1 MAEASRPKPRKAP
14 ARKRAAKATPA
25 VDLLDLP
32 ATGVDRMSVLPERA
46 APLPPATVAATQGA
60 SSDADADRL
69 ARAAAAQ
76 LSGGLDTS
84 VFSNAWAD
92 YWTKLMGSPARQAAL
107 AQQVVQLATDTL
119 AFAQRAAAQATE
131 AMQAAQAAQD
141 AEAPTATPAASL
153 SPHEDAVVADKR
165 YADPAWAQYPFNLLA
180 RAHQNFTAYARE
192 ATRDVPGLDP
202 KNRELVDFS
211 LRLMG
216 DATSPANYLGTNPQL
231 LAQTVA
237 ENGANLQRGW
247 QNLLEDM
254 DRQQK
259 GLPAAGTEQFK
270 VGEHVACTPGQVV
283 YRNALIELI
292 QYSPTTPQVHR
303 APVLI
308 VPAWIMKYY
317 VLDLSAKNSLV
328 RWLVAQGHTVFCV
341 SWKNPTPED
350 RHLGMDDY
358 VKLGLEAALDAVCS
372 IVPEAPVQAVGYC
385 IGGTLLAIGAA
396 ALAARGDQRIG
407 SLSLF
412 AAQTDFSEP
421 GELSLFI
428 SPGQLAMLDAQMYR
442 QGVLESSQ
450 MGGAFQLLRPQ
461 DLIFQPAVNAYLKGQ
476 RDGMV
481 DLMAWNADG
490 TRMPWKMHSEYL
502 HRLYLHNELATHR
515 FPVAGKTVTLNDV
528 RVPAFVVGT
537 ETDHVAPWK
546 GVYKVDRLLGSD
558 SITFLLTS
566 GGHNAGIVSGPVHP
580 KRHHRVRERK
590 AGEPQLTPDEWTKT
604 VEKQPGSWWPTWEAW
619 LAARGGP
626 MVKPPKMGSAAYP
639 VVCPAPGTYVLQR

>member
-1 MAEASRPKPRKAP
+1 MAEPSHSKPRKAP
-14 ARKRAAKATPA
+14 AKKRAAKATRVVPSV
-25 VDLLDLP
+25 VDLLDVP
-32 ATGVDRMSVLPERA
+32 ATGADRMSALPERA
-46 APLPPATVAATQGA
+46 E
-60 SSDADADRL
+60 
-69 ARAAAAQ
+69 Q

-84 VFSNAWAD
+84 VFTNAWAD
-92 YWTKLMGSPARQAAL
+92 YWAKLLNSPARQAAL
-107 AQQVVQLATDTL
+107 VQQVMELANDTL
-119 AFAQRAAAQATE
+119 AFAQRAAAQAV
-131 AMQAAQAAQD
+131 
-141 AEAPTATPAASL
+141 
-153 SPHEDAVVADKR
+153 SPHEGAAVADPR

-180 RAHQNFTAYARE
+180 RAHQNFTAYAHE
-192 ATRDVPGLDP
+192 ATRDVPGLDA
-202 KNRELVDFS
+202 KNRALVDFS

-216 DATSPANYLGTNPQL
+216 DATSPANNLATNPQL
-231 LAQTVA
+231 LAQTIA

-247 QNLLEDM
+247 QHLLEDM

-259 GLPAAGTEQFK
+259 GLPAAGTEQFV

-292 QYSPTTPQVHR
+292 QYSPTTPKVHR

-350 RHLGMDDY
+350 RDLGMDDY
-358 VKLGLEAALDAVCS
+358 VKLGLEGALDAVGS
-372 IVPEAPVQAVGYC
+372 IVPGTPVQAVGYC

-461 DLIFQPAVNAYLKGQ
+461 ELIFQPAVNAYLKGQ

-502 HRLYLHNELATHR
+502 HRLYLHNELANHR

-528 RVPAFVVGT
+528 RAPAFVVGT

-546 GVYKVDRLLGSD
+546 SVYKADRLLGSV
-558 SITFLLTS
+558 SMTFLLTS

-590 AGEPQLTPDEWTKT
+590 AGEPQLTPGEWMATM
-604 VEKQPGSWWPTWEAW
+604 EKQPGSWWPVWERW
-619 LAARGGP
+619 LAAHGGP

>member
-1 MAEASRPKPRKAP
+1 MAEPSRSKPRKAP
-14 ARKRAAKATPA
+14 AKKRAAKATRVVPA
-25 VDLLDLP
+25 VAELLEVP
-32 ATGVDRMSVLPERA
+32 ATGADRISALPERA
-46 APLPPATVAATQGA
+46 APLPPATVAAKPDTA
-60 SSDADADRL
+60 EHLDADRL
-69 ARAAAAQ
+69 ARADAAQ

-84 VFSNAWAD
+84 VFTNAWAD
-92 YWTKLMGSPARQAAL
+92 YWAKLLNSPARQAAL
-107 AQQVVQLATDTL
+107 AQQVVDLANDTL
-119 AFAQRAAAQATE
+119 AFAQRAAEQAV
-131 AMQAAQAAQD
+131 
-141 AEAPTATPAASL
+141 
-153 SPHEDAVVADKR
+153 SPHEGAAVADQR

-180 RAHQNFTAYARE
+180 RAHQNFTAFARE
-192 ATRDVPGLDP
+192 ATRDVPGLDA
-202 KNRELVDFS
+202 KHRELVDFS

-216 DATSPANYLGTNPQL
+216 DATSPANSLATNPQL
-231 LAQTVA
+231 LAQTIA

-247 QNLLEDM
+247 QHLLEDM

-259 GLPAAGTEQFK
+259 GLPAAGTEQFV

-292 QYSPTTPQVHR
+292 QYSPTTPKVHR

-350 RHLGMDDY
+350 RDLGMDDY
-358 VKLGLEAALDAVCS
+358 VKLGLEGALDAVGS
-372 IVPEAPVQAVGYC
+372 IVPGTPVQAVGYC

-461 DLIFQPAVNAYLKGQ
+461 DLVFQPAVNAYLKGQ

-502 HRLYLHNELATHR
+502 HRLYLHNELANHR

-528 RVPAFVVGT
+528 RAPAFVVGT

-546 GVYKVDRLLGSD
+546 SVYKADRLLGSD
-558 SITFLLTS
+558 SMTFLLTS

-590 AGEPQLTPDEWTKT
+590 AGEPQLTPGEWMATM
-604 VEKQPGSWWPTWEAW
+604 EKQPGSWWPVWERW
-619 LAARGGP
+619 LAAHGGP

>member
-1 MAEASRPKPRKAP
+1 MAEPSRSKPRKAP
-14 ARKRAAKATPA
+14 AKKRAAKATRVA
-25 VDLLDLP
+25 TAVVDLLDVP
-32 ATGVDRMSVLPERA
+32 ATGADRMSALPERA
-46 APLPPATVAATQGA
+46 APLPPAAVAAKPGTA
-60 SSDADADRL
+60 EHLDADRL

-84 VFSNAWAD
+84 VFTNAWAD
-92 YWTKLMGSPARQAAL
+92 YWAKLLNSPARQAAL
-107 AQQVVQLATDTL
+107 AQQVVELANDTL
-119 AFAQRAAAQATE
+119 AFAQRAAAQAAQ
-131 AMQAAQAAQD
+131 AMQSADTQAAI
-141 AEAPTATPAASL
+141 PPL
-153 SPHEDAVVADKR
+153 SPHEGAAVADQR

-180 RAHQNFTAYARE
+180 RAHQNFTAFAHE
-192 ATRDVPGLDP
+192 ATRDVPGLDA
-202 KNRELVDFS
+202 KNRALVDFS

-216 DATSPANYLGTNPQL
+216 DATSPANNLATNPQL
-231 LAQTVA
+231 LAQTIA

-247 QNLLEDM
+247 QHLLEDM

-259 GLPAAGTEQFK
+259 GLPAAGTEQFV

-292 QYSPTTPQVHR
+292 QYSPTTPKVHR

-341 SWKNPTPED
+341 SWKNPMPED
-350 RHLGMDDY
+350 RDLGMDDY
-358 VKLGLEAALDAVCS
+358 VKLGLEGALDAVGS
-372 IVPEAPVQAVGYC
+372 IVPGTPVQAVGYC

-502 HRLYLHNELATHR
+502 HRLYLHNELANHR

-528 RVPAFVVGT
+528 RAPAFVVGT

-546 GVYKVDRLLGSD
+546 SVYKADRLLGSD
-558 SITFLLTS
+558 SMTFLLTS

-590 AGEPQLTPDEWTKT
+590 AGEPQLTPGEWMATM
-604 VEKQPGSWWPTWEAW
+604 EKQPGSWWPVWERW

>member
-1 MAEASRPKPRKAP
+1 MAEPSRSKPRKAP
-14 ARKRAAKATPA
+14 GKKRAGKATPVA
-25 VDLLDLP
+25 TPVAELLDLP
-32 ATGVDRMSVLPERA
+32 ATGADRMSALPERA
-46 APLPPATVAATQGA
+46 APLPPAAVAAKPGTA
-60 SSDADADRL
+60 EHLDADRL

-84 VFSNAWAD
+84 VFTNAWAD
-92 YWTKLMGSPARQAAL
+92 YWAKLLNSPARQAAL
-107 AQQVVQLATDTL
+107 AQQVVELANDTL
-119 AFAQRAAAQATE
+119 AFAQRAAAQAAQ
-131 AMQAAQAAQD
+131 AMQSADTQAAI
-141 AEAPTATPAASL
+141 PPL
-153 SPHEDAVVADKR
+153 SPHEGAAVADQR
-165 YADPAWAQYPFNLLA
+165 YADPAWTQYPFNLLA
-180 RAHQNFTAYARE
+180 RAHQNFTAFARE
-192 ATRDVPGLDP
+192 ATRDVAGLDA
-202 KNRELVDFS
+202 KHRELVDFS

-216 DATSPANYLGTNPQL
+216 DATSPANNLATNPQL
-231 LAQTVA
+231 LAQTIA

-247 QNLLEDM
+247 QHLLEDM

-259 GLPAAGTEQFK
+259 GLPAAGTEQFV

-292 QYSPTTPQVHR
+292 QYSPTTPKVHR

-350 RHLGMDDY
+350 RDLGMDDY
-358 VKLGLEAALDAVCS
+358 VKLGLEGALDAVTS
-372 IVPEAPVQAVGYC
+372 IVPGTPVQAVGYC

-502 HRLYLHNELATHR
+502 HRLYLHNELANHR

-528 RVPAFVVGT
+528 RAPAFVVGT

-546 GVYKVDRLLGSD
+546 SVYKADRLLGSD

-590 AGEPQLTPDEWTKT
+590 AGEPQLTPGEWMATT
-604 VEKQPGSWWPTWEAW
+604 EKQPGSWWPVWERW
-619 LAARGGP
+619 LAAHGGP

>member
-1 MAEASRPKPRKAP
+1 MAEPSRSKPRKAP
-14 ARKRAAKATPA
+14 AKKRAAKATRVA
-25 VDLLDLP
+25 TAVVDLLDVP
-32 ATGVDRMSVLPERA
+32 ATGADRMSALPERA
-46 APLPPATVAATQGA
+46 APLPPATVATPQDTAEHL
-60 SSDADADRL
+60 DADRL

-84 VFSNAWAD
+84 VFTNAWAD
-92 YWTKLMGSPARQAAL
+92 YWAKLLNSPARQAAL
-107 AQQVVQLATDTL
+107 AQQVVDLANDTL
-119 AFAQRAAAQATE
+119 AFAQRAAAQAV
-131 AMQAAQAAQD
+131 
-141 AEAPTATPAASL
+141 
-153 SPHEDAVVADKR
+153 SPHEGAAVADQR

-180 RAHQNFTAYARE
+180 RAHQNFTAFARE
-192 ATRDVPGLDP
+192 ATRDVPGLDA
-202 KNRELVDFS
+202 KHRELVDFS

-216 DATSPANYLGTNPQL
+216 DATSPANNLATNPQL
-231 LAQTVA
+231 LAQTIA

-247 QNLLEDM
+247 QHLLEDM

-259 GLPAAGTEQFK
+259 GLPAAGTEQFV

-292 QYSPTTPQVHR
+292 QYSPTTPKVHR

-341 SWKNPTPED
+341 SWKNPDASD
-350 RHLGMDDY
+350 RDLGMDDY
-358 VKLGLEAALDAVCS
+358 VKLGLEGALDAVTS
-372 IVPEAPVQAVGYC
+372 IVPGTPVQAVGYC

-502 HRLYLHNELATHR
+502 HRLYLHNELANHR
-515 FPVAGKTVTLNDV
+515 FPVEGKTVTLNAV
-528 RVPAFVVGT
+528 RAPAFVVGT

-546 GVYKVDRLLGSD
+546 SVYKADRLLGSD
-558 SITFLLTS
+558 SMTFLLTS

-590 AGEPQLTPDEWTKT
+590 AGEPQLTPSEWMAKM
-604 VEKQPGSWWPTWEAW
+604 EKQPGSWWPVWESW

-626 MVKPPKMGSAAYP
+626 MVKPPKMGSTAYP